1 MPAASEPPPE
11 ASRPPSLAE
20 REIAARA
27 HLLFERSETSM
38 WFSGIGAL
46 MAVTLLWQAVPH
58 DRLLVWLAI
67 KAVIFSARFGVWW
80 RRQHP
85 RGWSDAQWLKVFSWA
100 VSVDGLTW
108 GLLGTWL
115 VPEHDNA
122 VTAMLIAT
130 LVAVVSIGT
139 MVLSLHLPALYGF
152 AGSILLPVGSWH
164 ALRGE
169 QFSWYIGI
177 GLLLFA
183 LFIHLE
189 ARATHRHLREMLRL
203 RVLLEDEARARSQAL
218 ALAER
223 HSAVKS
229 QFLATMSHEMRTPLH
244 GILGLARQLRDG
256 GGTPMSRDG
265 VLVLIERSGEHLLQL
280 INDALDFA
288 KIEAGRMRLDEE
300 PFDLIAVLEEVVAL
314 NGAAAREKGLALEV
328 DIAGLGPPGGWM
340 RGDAARVRQVLHNL
354 LGNAIKFTEEGRVRL
369 EAAREPD
376 DGRVVIEVEDSG
388 VGIPA
393 EQADRIFDAFH
404 QAEGSFARRYTGTGL
419 GLTIARELSRSMGG
433 DLSARAC
440 AEGGSVFRFEAPL
453 PPAVPDTQPP
463 DLTLP
468 PRRLPRLAGRVLVA
482 EDNAVN
488 ALLVQAILGQTG
500 VEVDLV
506 ENGAQAVERWERG
519 APDLVLMDCQMPVL
533 DGFAATRTIRAREA
547 LNGRARV
554 PIVALTAN
562 AFESDRERCLAAG
575 MDEHLSKPFRTE
587 ELESV
592 LSRFLRPAEP
602 GVA

>member
-1 MPAASEPPPE
+1 MSAASEPLTE
-11 ASRPPSLAE
+11 APRAPSLAE
-20 REIAARA
+20 REVAARA
-27 HLLFERSETSM
+27 QLVFERSEASL
-38 WFSGIGAL
+38 WFSGLGAL
-46 MAVTLLWQAVPH
+46 MAVALLWQAVPH
-58 DRLLVWLAI
+58 DRLLSWLAI
-67 KAVIFSARFGVWW
+67 KGVIFSARLGVWW
-80 RRQHP
+80 RRRHP
-85 RGWSDAQWLKVFSWA
+85 RGWSDAEWLQVFSWA

-115 VPEHDNA
+115 VPEHDEA

-152 AGSILLPVGSWH
+152 AGSILLPVGGWH
-164 ALRGE
+164 ALRGD

-189 ARATHRHLREMLRL
+189 ARATHRHLSEMLRL

-244 GILGLARQLRDG
+244 GILGLTRQLRHG
-256 GGTPMSRDG
+256 GGTPVSSDG
-265 VLVLIERSGEHLLQL
+265 VVTLIERSGEHLLQL

-288 KIEAGRMRLDEE
+288 KIEAGRMRLEEE

-314 NGAAAREKGLALEV
+314 NGAAAREKGLTLEV
-328 DIAGLGPPGGWM
+328 DIDGLGPPGGWM

-376 DGRVVIEVEDSG
+376 SGRVVIEVEDSG

-393 EQADRIFDAFH
+393 EQAERIFDAFH

-419 GLTIARELSRSMGG
+419 GLTIARELARAMGG
-433 DLSARAC
+433 DLSTRA
-440 AEGGSVFRFEAPL
+440 APQGGSVFRFEAPL
-453 PPAVPDTQPP
+453 APASPDTLPP
-463 DLTLP
+463 EITLP

-506 ENGAQAVERWERG
+506 ENGAQAVERWERA

-547 LNGRARV
+547 LSGRARV

-575 MDEHLSKPFRTE
+575 MDEHLTKPFRNE

-592 LSRFLRPAEP
+592 LSRYLQPAEP
-602 GVA
+602 GTA